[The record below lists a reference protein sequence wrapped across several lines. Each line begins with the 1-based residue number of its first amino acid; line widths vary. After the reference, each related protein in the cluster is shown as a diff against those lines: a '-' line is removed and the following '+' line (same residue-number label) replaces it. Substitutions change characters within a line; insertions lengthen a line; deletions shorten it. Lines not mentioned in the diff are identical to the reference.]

1 MNPRHELD
9 SLLRFLYRCPVGIA
23 ETSRGGETRLLNA
36 VGTQIVLAVTGGE
49 ELGNL
54 LDLFARFKPE
64 LPVLVARAEIGDEI
78 CRSLALDLRSTGSTR
93 GPEHLDLT
101 VVLTD
106 ADTLLLAFT
115 DETKRVR
122 QDRLSRAALQA
133 GAHLEGRLEMAT
145 RVLHDVGN
153 AITGLRARS
162 TRTLQ
167 EPEWPELI
175 HLRRLRELCSTQGS
189 DLTRALGLPSS
200 EALLALLR
208 ELEEALLARSQRQ
221 AESLRLVAKTTAH
234 IQDVLAI
241 EWAAAQGPARAL
253 RPTSLATLAE
263 DALALQRPALELAG
277 IQVRLEVKGPC
288 PETDLDP
295 TQILRLL
302 QNLIRNAQDALSAG
316 APPTPQIVLTLQ
328 RREDHL
334 ELSVRDNGVGF
345 EPAGA
350 SGLFVEGYSSRP
362 GGAGVGLATSRS
374 IAAAHGGSLELESP
388 GPGEGA
394 IAKLVLPVSRS
405 SP

>member
-49 ELGNL
+49 ELRNL

-64 LPVLVARAEIGDEI
+64 LTALVARAEIGDEI
-78 CRSLALDLRSTGSTR
+78 CRSLALDLSTGSTK
-93 GPEHLDLT
+93 GPKHLDLT

-106 ADTLLLAFT
+106 ADTLLIAFT
-115 DETKRVR
+115 DETQRVQ

-133 GAHLEGRLEMAT
+133 GAHLEGRLDMAT

-316 APPTPQIVLTLQ
+316 TPPTPQIVLTLQ

-334 ELSVRDNGVGF
+334 ELSVRDNGF

-394 IAKLVLPVSRS
+394 IAKLVLPVARS
-405 SP
+405 DP